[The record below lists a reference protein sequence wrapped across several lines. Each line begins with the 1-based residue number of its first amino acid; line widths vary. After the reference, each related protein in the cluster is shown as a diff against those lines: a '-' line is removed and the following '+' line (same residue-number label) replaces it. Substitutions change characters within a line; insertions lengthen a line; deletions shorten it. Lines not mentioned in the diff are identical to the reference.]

1 MRFGQTTR
9 PMQILY
15 VYFKDLASRTLM
27 FENKK
32 FHLDMKENQRG
43 RFIKIA
49 EVSQEGRKNQIMM
62 SLSTAG
68 VFNKNLSHFVD
79 FYHDL
84 DSHFADNFKQVK
96 TLLEKYV
103 T

>member
-1 MRFGQTTR
+1 
-9 PMQILY
+9 MQILY

-96 TLLEKYV
+96 TLLEKYLI
-103 T
+103 